1 MLLRTILAMY
11 LRYTFDGGACAVRM
25 LRGKEVSMES
35 IRQWFQDWSD
45 ACEYAKECVP
55 DFSFLSSF
63 TLGEP
68 YTALLSIL
76 GACWLLWALNERSI
90 RRSAALQRHGARDAA
105 SADAL
110 DAALQQM
117 KDPAG
122 KEEKLAA

>member
-1 MLLRTILAMY
+1 
-11 LRYTFDGGACAVRM
+11 
-25 LRGKEVSMES
+25 MEA
-35 IRQWFQDWSD
+35 IKQWFQDWSD

-63 TLGEP
+63 ALGEP

-90 RRSAALQRHGARDAA
+90 RRSAALRRQMTHAAAGARDAA
-105 SADAL
+105 
-110 DAALQQM
+110 LQEM
-117 KDPAG
+117 SHLPG

>member
-1 MLLRTILAMY
+1 
-11 LRYTFDGGACAVRM
+11 
-25 LRGKEVSMES
+25 MES

-55 DFSFLSSF
+55 DFSFLSS
-63 TLGEP
+63 LAPGEP

-90 RRSAALQRHGARDAA
+90 RRSAALQRHGPRDAA
-105 SADAL
+105 SAGAL

-117 KDPAG
+117 REPAG
-122 KEEKLAA
+122 KERKLAA

>member
-1 MLLRTILAMY
+1 
-11 LRYTFDGGACAVRM
+11 
-25 LRGKEVSMES
+25 MEA
-35 IRQWFQDWSD
+35 IKQWFQDWSD

-63 TLGEP
+63 ALGEP

-76 GACWLLWALNERSI
+76 GACWLLWALNERAI
-90 RRSAALQRHGARDAA
+90 RRSAALRQQAMCTAA
-105 SADAL
+105 SAGAF
-110 DAALQQM
+110 DAALRQM

>member
-1 MLLRTILAMY
+1 
-11 LRYTFDGGACAVRM
+11 
-25 LRGKEVSMES
+25 MEA

-63 TLGEP
+63 ALGEP

-90 RRSAALQRHGARDAA
+90 RRSAALRRQMAHVAA
-105 SADAL
+105 SAGAP
-110 DAALQQM
+110 DAALWQM
-117 KDPAG
+117 KEPAG

>member
-1 MLLRTILAMY
+1 
-11 LRYTFDGGACAVRM
+11 
-25 LRGKEVSMES
+25 MEA
-35 IRQWFQDWSD
+35 IKQWFQDWSD

-63 TLGEP
+63 ALGEP

-90 RRSAALQRHGARDAA
+90 RRSAALRRQMTRAAAGAGARDP
-105 SADAL
+105 
-110 DAALQQM
+110 ALQEM
-117 KDPAG
+117 THLPG